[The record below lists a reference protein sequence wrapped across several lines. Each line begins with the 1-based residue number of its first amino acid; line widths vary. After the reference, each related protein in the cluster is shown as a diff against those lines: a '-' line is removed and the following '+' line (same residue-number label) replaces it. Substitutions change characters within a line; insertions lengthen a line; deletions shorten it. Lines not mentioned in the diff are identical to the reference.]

1 MGFEGIYLTFSW
13 HDVRMMP
20 LLTWHIVTYNLH
32 HSKKGLK
39 YAAAESQIG
48 QHIKMEIYDGE
59 EISTVVAPQ
68 RATTTTKVKTRVEM
82 IGDVLEDARRNHGG
96 NGFPIDLDN
105 VWGLLGYTQKG
116 NAARVLCDIFKEGM
130 FITFTHLHT
139 CSFSP
144 T

>member
-1 MGFEGIYLTFSW
+1 
-13 HDVRMMP
+13 MMP
-20 LLTWHIVTYNLH
+20 LLTWYIVTYNLH
-32 HSKKGLK
+32 HSKGLK

-48 QHIKMEIYDGE
+48 QHIKMEIHDGE

-68 RATTTTKVKTRVEM
+68 QFTTKVKTRVEM

-116 NAARVLCDIFKEGM
+116 HAARMLCDMFKEGTS
-130 FITFTHLHT
+130 ISFTHLHA
-139 CSFSP
+139 CSSP
-144 T
+144 PTRCSWGATSCRWKDYIV